1 MEKKSK
7 RQAQLA
13 AASILVLVSVIL
25 ALIFQFIH
33 RTNTRITEQNQRYLE
48 DASVQSLRTIDEL
61 FKNSV
66 SSISMISGLYQQL
79 MDTAEFDYNELN
91 ILRDQTAFDYM
102 RFVDVDGISHA
113 GDGTVQDV
121 SDRSY
126 YKDGITGN
134 EGITFVQQSRFT
146 SARMLVF
153 YAPFYHRGQIV
164 GVLVGVFDEE
174 HLREL
179 MSATYFG
186 KTAVEYL
193 CLRDGTVVA
202 CGEENSPENILKD
215 FEERHVLSEEKMKE
229 FRHAFTA
236 GESYSYTYKD
246 KAGTGNGCVAVL
258 KDSNWIMVK
267 TFPATAG
274 RQMQLD
280 ANRDAIHLEIK
291 LIIVFAVYIIL
302 FSLYYIS
309 KNGRLRRSSENYS
322 QIVDSVKQ
330 LYDRFVV
337 FDFENSTYD
346 YLKEGSVTLG
356 VPKTGDYYEWLNAFP
371 SAHFSEEDAS
381 RFLDE
386 FSPENLR
393 NSLNLENRFIRYEYE
408 LAEKGKWEK
417 YSLIKLNMDGD
428 DTRRVLAAVEDV
440 SSLKKEEMEKRN
452 ALEQAFRDAENA
464 NNAKMDFLSR
474 MSHDIRTPMNAI
486 IGLTAIAG
494 THMDDRERISD
505 CLAKITT
512 AGRHLLSLINEVLDM
527 SKIESGKFS
536 LSETEFNLSDL
547 LDDVLEMIRP
557 SLNDKKQ
564 NFTVKVENIEHEDV
578 IGDSLRVR
586 QIFVNI
592 LSNAVKYTGNGGDIT
607 LTITEKPNPHS
618 RLGCYEF
625 VFEDNG
631 IGMSEDFLK
640 RLFVPFERAE
650 DVRTSKIQGTGLGMA
665 IVRNIVR
672 AMDGTI
678 KVKSSPGKGSQF
690 TVVISLKLQEVEHN
704 EEQRL
709 SGLLVLAADADTAS
723 CESTCMALN
732 ELGIKGSCVTNGKEA
747 VDAVCAAH
755 DRKQGYYAV
764 IIDRN
769 MQDMDGIQMVK
780 EIRKKTGPDTPV
792 IFMTAFDWSDIED
805 EARAAGV
812 DEFISKPLFK
822 TKLRSALI
830 HMLPEE
836 NGQEE
841 KSQLEIM
848 GGIDLSGKRAL
859 LVEDNEINMEIAAEI
874 LGMTGL
880 SLEKAENGKRGVEL
894 FSESEEGWY
903 SIIFMDI
910 QMPVMNGYEATRQ
923 IRALEN
929 PEIANIPIIAMTAN
943 AFDED
948 KKEALEAGM
957 NGHIAKPIDISMMK
971 EVLQEILQ

>member
-910 QMPVMNGYEATRQ
+910 QMPVMNGYEAAAA
-923 IRALEN
+923 IRAL
-929 PEIANIPIIAMTAN
+929 PRSDAKTIPVVAMTAN
-943 AFDED
+943 AFSED
-948 KKEALEAGM
+948 VQDALGAGM
-957 NGHIAKPIDISMMK
+957 NEHISKPLEIDRL
-971 EVLQEILQ
+971 VQILQKWL

>member
-13 AASILVLVSVIL
+13 AASILVLVAVIL

-33 RTNTRITEQNQRYLE
+33 KTNTRITEQNQRYLE
-48 DASVQSLRTIDEL
+48 DASVQSLKTIDEL

-66 SSISMISGLYQQL
+66 SNISMISGLYQQL
-79 MDTAEFDYNELN
+79 MDAAEFDYNELN

-102 RFVDVDGISHA
+102 RCVDVDGISHA

-126 YKDGITGN
+126 YKEGITGN

-146 SARMLVF
+146 SKRMLIF
-153 YAPFYHRGQIV
+153 YAPFYHRGRIV

-174 HLREL
+174 HLRDL
-179 MSATYFG
+179 ISATYFG
-186 KTAVEYL
+186 KAADEYL

-202 CGEENSPENILKD
+202 CGEKNFPENILSD
-215 FEERHVLSEEKMKE
+215 FEERKVLSEEKMKE
-229 FRHAFTA
+229 FRHAFEA

-246 KAGTGNGCVAVL
+246 GEGIGNGCVAVL
-258 KDSNWIMVK
+258 KNSDWIMVK

-274 RQMQLD
+274 RQMQLN

-291 LIIVFAVYIIL
+291 LIIVFAVYIIV
-302 FSLYYIS
+302 FALYYIS

-322 QIVDSVKQ
+322 QIVNSVKH

-356 VPKTGDYYEWLNAFP
+356 IPKKGDYYEWLNAFP
-371 SAHFSEEDAS
+371 SAHFSEEGAS

-386 FSPENLR
+386 LSPENLK
-393 NSLNLENRFIRYEYE
+393 NSLNLENRFIQYEYE
-408 LAEKGKWEK
+408 LAEKGRWEK

-440 SSLKKEEMEKRN
+440 TSLKKEEMEKRN
-452 ALEQAFRDAENA
+452 ALEQAFRDAESA

-486 IGLTAIAG
+486 IGLTAIAE
-494 THMDDRERISD
+494 THIDDRERIKD

-536 LSETEFNLSDL
+536 LSESEFNLSDL
-547 LDDVLEMIRP
+547 LDDVLEIIRP
-557 SLNDKKQ
+557 SVNEKKQ
-564 NFTVKVENIEHEDV
+564 NFTVRAENIRHEDV

-592 LSNAVKYTGNGGDIT
+592 LSNAVKYTGEGGDIT
-607 LTITEKPNPHS
+607 LTITEKTNPHS
-618 RLGCYEF
+618 MLGCYEF

-650 DVRTSKIQGTGLGMA
+650 DVRTSKIQGTGLGMP

-678 KVKSSPGKGSQF
+678 RVKSTPGKGSRF

-704 EEQRL
+704 AEQRL
-709 SGLLVLAADADTAS
+709 SGRLVLVADDDAAS
-723 CESTCMALN
+723 CDNTCAALN
-732 ELGIKGSCVTNGKEA
+732 GLGMKGSPVTNAKEA
-747 VDAVCAAH
+747 VEAVCAAH
-755 DRKQGYYAV
+755 NRKQEYYAV
-764 IIDRN
+764 ILDRN
-769 MQDMDGIQMVK
+769 MQDMDGIQMAK
-780 EIRKKTGPDTPV
+780 EIREKTGPDGPV
-792 IFMTAFDWSDIED
+792 IFLTALDWSDIED
-805 EARAAGV
+805 SARAAGV

-822 TKLRSALI
+822 SKLRSAFI

-841 KSQLEIM
+841 KSQLTQM
-848 GGIDLSGKRAL
+848 GGIDLSGRRAL
-859 LVEDNEINMEIAAEI
+859 LVEDNEINMEIASEI

-910 QMPVMNGYEATRQ
+910 QMPVMNGYEAAAA
-923 IRALEN
+923 IRAL
-929 PEIANIPIIAMTAN
+929 PRSDAKTIPVVAMTAN
-943 AFDED
+943 AFSED
-948 KKEALEAGM
+948 VQDALGAGM
-957 NGHIAKPIDISMMK
+957 NEHISKPLEIDRL
-971 EVLQEILQ
+971 VQILQKWL